1 MKHMDYELS
10 RLQKYSGI
18 STNEFCP
25 EITKKPV
32 QDRNHFA
39 MLYTFPYITSTCD
52 RVRLFVRNAVSW
64 SSEVNRARVACE
76 CEKIVEMTRG

>member
-1 MKHMDYELS
+1 MFRITKGKCAGGEIKIETVFVWNNATIERNMKHMDYELS

-32 QDRNHFA
+32 
-39 MLYTFPYITSTCD
+39 
-52 RVRLFVRNAVSW
+52 
-64 SSEVNRARVACE
+64 
-76 CEKIVEMTRG
+76 